1 MTPFTPHQI
10 HSFCN
15 IVEES
20 HPVMPYQSS
29 NKKTKKTCNRFI
41 SSQSKSHQSQS
52 KSPPKSPLTKL
63 LRSYDNP
70 SNYSLSLSQ
79 THQSHAM
86 STFTSKELIF
96 LRRSNET
103 LTIASSAQKT
113 TISTL
118 ENSVSSLSMQVT
130 SSLQSNRD
138 LSKLCTQHNQDKAN
152 LQLANDQLQ
161 ESLSET
167 KTTLQKLSTKYSQDT
182 TQIKKST
189 KIMLESAI
197 AEKNAAQLK
206 IRDLEHKVVE
216 VESFL
221 KSGNGKLTTKLEK
234 SLCET
239 RLQLAL
245 VQAEKDE
252 LEMDSIQQKR
262 KTKRSKENINRS
274 PLSPIHNKK
283 TS

>member
-1 MTPFTPHQI
+1 LWRVAVI
-10 HSFCN
+10 
-15 IVEES
+15 
-20 HPVMPYQSS
+20 
-29 NKKTKKTCNRFI
+29 
-41 SSQSKSHQSQS
+41 
-52 KSPPKSPLTKL
+52 
-63 LRSYDNP
+63 
-70 SNYSLSLSQ
+70 
-79 THQSHAM
+79 M

-206 IRDLEHKVVE
+206 IRDLEVSTK
-216 VESFL
+216 
-221 KSGNGKLTTKLEK
+221 TKL
-234 SLCET
+234 
-239 RLQLAL
+239 
-245 VQAEKDE
+245 
-252 LEMDSIQQKR
+252 
-262 KTKRSKENINRS
+262 N
-274 PLSPIHNKK
+274 
-283 TS
+283 

>member
-1 MTPFTPHQI
+1 MFLISAINYRTFHTNLAHTNFPLGQSGRRKSYLFLSSTTIEIDPHQRTMTPFTPHQI

-206 IRDLEHKVVE
+206 IRDLEVSTK
-216 VESFL
+216 
-221 KSGNGKLTTKLEK
+221 TKL
-234 SLCET
+234 
-239 RLQLAL
+239 
-245 VQAEKDE
+245 
-252 LEMDSIQQKR
+252 
-262 KTKRSKENINRS
+262 N
-274 PLSPIHNKK
+274 
-283 TS
+283 